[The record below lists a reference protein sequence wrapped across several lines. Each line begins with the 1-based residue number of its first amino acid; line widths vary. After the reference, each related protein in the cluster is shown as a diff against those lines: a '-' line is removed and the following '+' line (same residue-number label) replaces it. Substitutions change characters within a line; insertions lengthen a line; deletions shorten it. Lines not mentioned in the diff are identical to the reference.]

1 MDEKGTVMARKPLDI
16 KIRVERQEKKILQLT
31 QELEEAKDLYDK
43 LIKEQKEADRKKLF
57 DAYLKSKRSLEEI
70 LDFMKGKADL

>member
-1 MDEKGTVMARKPLDI
+1 M
-16 KIRVERQEKKILQLT
+16 
-31 QELEEAKDLYDK
+31 EEAKDLYDK
-43 LIKEQKEADRKKLF
+43 LIKEQKEADMKKLF